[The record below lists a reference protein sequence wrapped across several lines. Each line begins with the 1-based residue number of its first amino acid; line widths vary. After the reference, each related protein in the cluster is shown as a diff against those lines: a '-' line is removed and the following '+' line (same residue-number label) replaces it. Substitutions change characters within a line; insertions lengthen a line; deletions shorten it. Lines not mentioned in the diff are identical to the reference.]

1 MFIKIDTS
9 RCKYISKLMKIM
21 VYTNLKSNLLIPS
34 RSESSLEVEKARLEL
49 SFLSYHSHFKVS
61 FIGTLDVQ
69 AGGGGVCRPPP
80 SSCFV
85 LALLFLTLSP

>member
-1 MFIKIDTS
+1 
-9 RCKYISKLMKIM
+9 MKIM

-69 AGGGGVCRPPP
+69 AGGGSVCRPPP

>member
-1 MFIKIDTS
+1 
-9 RCKYISKLMKIM
+9 MKIM

-61 FIGTLDVQ
+61 FIRTLDVQ
-69 AGGGGVCRPPP
+69 AGGGVFVAPPFQLFWP
-80 SSCFV
+80 S
-85 LALLFLTLSP
+85 TLIFDTITVKFCDF